1 MLRDAIEEKRER
13 TRVMKTNTDHPR
25 VLLALFAA
33 AVVAAGLIALM
44 GAKPAWTAEPTFE
57 PATNYPID
65 PNLNFS
71 LRELTAADLDGDG
84 NAADLAVAGS
94 ASFETLGN
102 VAVLS
107 NNGDGTFA
115 AARKDPAGIAPSS
128 VTDADFNRDGKED
141 LAVSNSGSS
150 NVSILLSKG
159 DGTFQAA
166 KYFPVGSGGQV
177 TTGHFNDDG
186 AVDFVDLAVA
196 SIGSDAVSVLLGNGD
211 GTFRA
216 ARNFEVGDAPVS
228 VTSGDF
234 NGDGKADLATAD
246 DPYNPPSGNIADGV
260 SVLLGNGDGTFKD
273 AWRFTF
279 PVGPD
284 NHANPHQVVSA
295 DFDGDGNADLATA
308 NRGGGD
314 FGGSGCCN
322 PGYVRVFLSDGDG
335 TFSAGQ
341 YLGNAPGMWH
351 PDSLTTA
358 DFDQDGITDLAIAD
372 DTDDGVVA
380 VSLGNGDGTFNEGA
394 AFTADSYPT
403 SVIAEDLN
411 DDNYPDLAVA
421 NRAANPR
428 NVSVLLNIPP
438 PGATTSSSGPSETAG
453 DPQPSFQLASSE
465 TNPSLAGSSAAAAG
479 NTTRISVDPSGA
491 QLNTSVSTG
500 PSISSDGRYV
510 VFTSTSPDLVAN
522 DTNNVTDIFV
532 RDRTSGT
539 TQRVS
544 VDSSGNQ
551 GNDSSQLPSIS
562 ADGRYVAFTSLATNL
577 VANDTNKV
585 EGSSFGDDVFVRDRD
600 TDADGIFD
608 EAGAVSTERVNVSS
622 SGTQANNIDRGRYR
636 PSISTDG
643 RYVAFTSR
651 AANLVANDTNSAE
664 DVFVRD
670 LATGTT
676 QRVSIDS
683 SGNQANG
690 ACNEFACEG
699 SSIVSISSSG
709 RYVAFNSSA
718 FNLVANDT
726 NDLNDIFVRDRD
738 TDTDGIFDEA
748 GAASTDR
755 VNVGGCTTQANH
767 ESLSPSIS
775 PDGRY
780 VTFGSQATNLVA
792 NDTNASPDAFVRD
805 RQTGITQRVSVG
817 SSGTQAH
824 LGGGGSS
831 ISADGRFTVFASQAL
846 DLVAN
851 DTNGYTDVFLRELGD
866 APPQQSDCVAP
877 TTTRTVSP
885 LPNANGW
892 NNSNVTV
899 TLSAQDNEGGSGV
912 KEIRYSATGT
922 QSIPETV
929 YDPQNPPI
937 INTEGATTITYFATD
952 NAGNRE
958 SPAKTFTVKLDKG
971 TPTVGTVSPTNGA
984 TDISPTTNVEA
995 TFSEAM
1001 DADTLT
1007 TSTFT
1012 LTKQGSTSPLE
1023 ATVSYDGANKKAT
1036 LDPAS
1041 DLEANT
1047 SYTARLPGGSSGAK
1061 DPAGNALAQERTWS
1075 FTSAAPPCTKTGTAN
1090 AETISGTSG
1099 ADVICAGG
1107 GNDTI
1112 KGLGGNDILKGE
1124 AGNDTLL
1131 GGVGND
1137 TLDGGLGSDTA
1148 SYSASLTAV
1157 NASLATNSSTG
1168 EGSDTFV
1175 DEENL
1180 LGSSKADTLTGTST
1194 NNKLTGGGGNDIEKG
1209 GSGNDTVIG
1218 SGGAD
1223 TLMGEGGSDTVNSK
1237 DGVNGNDSLDGGNG
1251 TDSKVTDTTEKSIVG
1266 FP

>member
-13 TRVMKTNTDHPR
+13 TRLMKTNTDHPR

-65 PNLNFS
+65 PNLNFN
-71 LRELTAADLDGDG
+71 LRELAAADLDGDG

-94 ASFETLGN
+94 ASAETLGN

-115 AARKDPAGIAPSS
+115 AARKDPAGISPSS

-141 LAVSNSGSS
+141 LAVANSGSS
-150 NVSILLSKG
+150 NVSVLLSNG

-196 SIGSDAVSVLLGNGD
+196 SVASDAVSVLLGNGD

-216 ARNFEVGDAPVS
+216 AKNFEVGDTPVS
-228 VTSGDF
+228 VTTGDF
-234 NGDGKADLATAD
+234 DGDGKADLATAD
-246 DPYNPPSGNIADGV
+246 DPYNPPSSNIADGV

-284 NHANPHQVVSA
+284 NHANPGQVVST
-295 DFDGDGNADLATA
+295 DFNGDGKADLAVA

-314 FGGSGCCN
+314 IGGSGCCN
-322 PGYVRVFLSDGDG
+322 PGYVRVLLSDGDG
-335 TFSAGQ
+335 TFSVGQ
-341 YLGNAPGMWH
+341 NLGNAPNMKR
-351 PDSLTTA
+351 PASLTTA
-358 DFDQDGITDLAIAD
+358 DFDRDGIADLASAQEHLGGP
-372 DTDDGVVA
+372 GVVG
-380 VSLGNGDGTFNEGA
+380 VSLGKGDGTFNSA
-394 AFTADSYPT
+394 TPFTTDWYPAF
-403 SVIAEDLN
+403 VIAEDLN

-421 NRAANPR
+421 NRQADPR

-438 PGATTSSSGPSETAG
+438 PGATTSTSGPSGTAG
-453 DPQPSFQLASSE
+453 EPQPSFQLASSE
-465 TNPSLAGSSAAAAG
+465 TNPSLAGSSTAAAG

-491 QLNTSVSTG
+491 QLNTSLSTG
-500 PSISSDGRYV
+500 ASISSDGRYV

-532 RDRTSGT
+532 RDRTAGT

-551 GNDSSQLPSIS
+551 GNDSSRVPSIS

-577 VANDTNKV
+577 VEGDTNKV

-608 EAGAVSTERVNVSS
+608 EAGAVSTERVSVSS
-622 SGTQANNIDRGRYR
+622 SGIQTNNTDRSPYR
-636 PSISTDG
+636 PSISSNG

-651 AANLVANDTNSAE
+651 ATNLVANDTNSAE

-670 LATGTT
+670 RTTGTT

-683 SGNQANG
+683 SGNQVSG

-699 SSIVSISSSG
+699 GRGRGDSIVSISSSG
-709 RYVAFNSSA
+709 RYVAFSSSA

-748 GAASTDR
+748 GAASTER
-755 VNVGGCTTQANH
+755 VNVGGCAAQANH

-792 NDTNASPDAFVRD
+792 NDTDASPDAFVRD
-805 RQTGITQRVSVG
+805 RQTGVTQRVSVG

-831 ISADGRFTVFASQAL
+831 ISSDGRFTVFASQAL

-851 DTNGYTDVFLRELGD
+851 DTNGFTDVFLSELGD
-866 APPQQSDCVAP
+866 APPQQSDCIAP

-899 TLSAQDNEGGSGV
+899 TLSAEDNEGASGV
-912 KEIRYSATGT
+912 KEIRYSATGA

-937 INTEGATTITYFATD
+937 LNTEGTTTITYFATD

-958 SPAKTFTVKLDKG
+958 SPAKTLTVKIDKSAPSAPVITSPANNSFDTDGTITLSGTAEANSTVEVFEATASGDTSKG
-971 TPTVGTVSPTNGA
+971 TTQVDASGAWTKTISGVSDGSHTYKAKAKDAAGNTSGFSNSRTVTVDTVKPQVSSTTPPTPLAGS
-984 TDISPTTNVEA
+984 TNVGRGTNLTA
-995 TFSEAM
+995 TFSEKM
-1001 DADTLT
+1001 RTSSINT
-1007 TSTFT
+1007 TTFKLFKVNSDGT
-1012 LTKQGSTSPLE
+1012 QTQITDVV
-1023 ATVSYDGANKKAT
+1023 VSLSSDGLKAT
-1036 LDPAS
+1036 LNPF
-1041 DLEANT
+1041 
-1047 SYTARLPGGSSGAK
+1047 GAK
-1061 DPAGNALAQERTWS
+1061 TTLLARNTKYKGVLTTGTKDLAGNSLAQQKSWT
-1075 FTSAAPPCTKTGTAN
+1075 FTTK
-1090 AETISGTSG
+1090 
-1099 ADVICAGG
+1099 
-1107 GNDTI
+1107 
-1112 KGLGGNDILKGE
+1112 
-1124 AGNDTLL
+1124 
-1131 GGVGND
+1131 
-1137 TLDGGLGSDTA
+1137 
-1148 SYSASLTAV
+1148 
-1157 NASLATNSSTG
+1157 
-1168 EGSDTFV
+1168 
-1175 DEENL
+1175 
-1180 LGSSKADTLTGTST
+1180 
-1194 NNKLTGGGGNDIEKG
+1194 
-1209 GSGNDTVIG
+1209 
-1218 SGGAD
+1218 
-1223 TLMGEGGSDTVNSK
+1223 
-1237 DGVNGNDSLDGGNG
+1237 
-1251 TDSKVTDTTEKSIVG
+1251 
-1266 FP
+1266 P